1 MTVVLHTHICILWNQ
16 SIKICEIYCFY
27 VLSILFS
34 FIAFFFYFF
43 SSHTKGCIV
52 IEKWNIF
59 QTGSDRNRFKICMAL
74 TQLDKHWKA
83 QIKLNN
89 FDKKNYL
96 LNYQKFTAIPLFG
109 LTKRPDL
116 SLWRLLVS
124 KMFHFSMTMQNAP
137 YHTYQYD
144 IPLKSWWSFLHW
156 IIIFH
161 HLKKK
166 KNLRKRNRTFSC
178 AWCAVCS
185 FR

>member
-1 MTVVLHTHICILWNQ
+1 M
-16 SIKICEIYCFY
+16 CF
-27 VLSILFS
+27 LFY
-34 FIAFFFYFF
+34 FHLLRFFFISFLLTQKGASLSKNGTFF
-43 SSHTKGCIV
+43 KRV
-52 IEKWNIF
+52 
-59 QTGSDRNRFKICMAL
+59 DRNRFKICMAL

-109 LTKRPDL
+109 LN
-116 SLWRLLVS
+116 V
-124 KMFHFSMTMQNAP
+124 QI
-137 YHTYQYD
+137 YHYEDYLFQKCSIFRWQCRMHPITPTSTTFVE
-144 IPLKSWWSFLHW
+144 IVV
-156 IIIFH
+156 IISTLDHIFH

>member
-1 MTVVLHTHICILWNQ
+1 MRFLFYFHLLRFFFISFLLTQKGASLSKNGTFFKRVQTEIVLKYVWHWHSWTSIGKLRSNWTI
-16 SIKICEIYCFY
+16 SIKKIIYWIIKN
-27 VLSILFS
+27 SRS
-34 FIAFFFYFF
+34 FDF
-43 SSHTKGCIV
+43 
-52 IEKWNIF
+52 
-59 QTGSDRNRFKICMAL
+59 
-74 TQLDKHWKA
+74 
-83 QIKLNN
+83 
-89 FDKKNYL
+89 
-96 LNYQKFTAIPLFG
+96 FG